1 MGDDEFFSSSSS
13 ASTPVSVAVAQRNP
27 LTLDELVAFSRQLM
41 NIAYILYLGEGA
53 AALLER
59 EVPGAGMTWKAVR
72 ELATLCLQGIHARE

>member
-13 ASTPVSVAVAQRNP
+13 SSYAAASAQRNQ

-41 NIAYILYLGEGA
+41 NIAYVLYLGEGA
-53 AALLER
+53 AVILEQ

-72 ELATLCLQGIHARE
+72 ELTTLCLQGVHARE